1 MLLLVKSRQRFQS
14 RNLGFVIRE
23 SRINFLIPRTKNFI
37 PEFIKKCIFCC
48 ILNHKIRDTYDH
60 IAIVLALC
68 TTLLSIFF
76 TKLYIFLNSNPGL
89 LVLILSTS
97 RRQRHEVLSLQWN
110 QYLVFHRGPQDWESR
125 SQNIRPLIFKGRTK
139 YTDDGHSLREDIF
152 HHEAEQRLIKAGPW
166 KKFTFFLVMS

>member
-1 MLLLVKSRQRFQS
+1 MITSRSYLPSAQHYYLFFS
-14 RNLGFVIRE
+14 RNCIF
-23 SRINFLIPRTKNFI
+23 FLIP
-37 PEFIKKCIFCC
+37 
-48 ILNHKIRDTYDH
+48 
-60 IAIVLALC
+60 
-68 TTLLSIFF
+68 TLD
-76 TKLYIFLNSNPGL
+76 L

-125 SQNIRPLIFKGRTK
+125 RQNIRPLIFKGRTK